1 MGQNSRQL
9 CKCQYTSSPML
20 PLQTSSEEK
29 KTKQNPELFIKTKDN
44 VKSAED
50 TGSKKQEAIGET
62 FQLSL

>member
-1 MGQNSRQL
+1 
-9 CKCQYTSSPML
+9 ML
-20 PLQTSSEEK
+20 PLQTPSEEK
-29 KTKQNPELFIKTKDN
+29 KKNKQNPELFIKTKDN